1 MKNYEKQIQKMQAKL
16 KAIEEEREQAT
27 KADGE
32 TIEYIKNVC
41 ETLLTRYNITVS
53 KDIKQN
59 LRKLIKL
66 ILRSFDIQTNIVLSE
81 LEKDFNTYAKNYKG
95 NDNKDGGD
103 NE

>member
-1 MKNYEKQIQKMQAKL
+1 MKNYEKQIQKMQEKL
-16 KAIEEEREQAT
+16 KAIEAEREQAT

-32 TIEYIKNVC
+32 TIDYLKTVC

-59 LRKLIKL
+59 LRKVIKL

-95 NDNKDGGD
+95 GDD